1 MVGECFMQ
9 KERDIL
15 AVFKDLCCKSS
26 ATHIQLFSLLQNYRN
41 SVVQMFKYCYS
52 VFTVNIM

>member
-1 MVGECFMQ
+1 MQ